1 MVERSIPQPPNKLQK
16 SSVCSAKVAD
26 MTTAQ
31 LSKIQPQLKDD
42 QLSKTKPDS
51 LKMSSKGSSDDDI
64 VGSDD
69 DIVVYTLH
77 Y

>member
-1 MVERSIPQPPNKLQK
+1 LVERRIPQPPLQK
-16 SSVCSAKVAD
+16 SSVCSTKVAD
-26 MTTAQ
+26 ITTAQ

-42 QLSKTKPDS
+42 QLSKTKLDS
-51 LKMSSKGSSDDDI
+51 LKISSKGSSDDDI